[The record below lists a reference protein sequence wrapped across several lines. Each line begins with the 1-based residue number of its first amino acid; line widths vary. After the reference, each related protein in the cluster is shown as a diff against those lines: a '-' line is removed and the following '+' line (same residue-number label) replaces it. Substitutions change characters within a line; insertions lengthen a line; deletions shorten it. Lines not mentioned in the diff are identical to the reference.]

1 MASIHRTDAR
11 ARALCNMKKAGIE
24 NPMTPQLIKGQYHDS
39 FFKMHWRDKVWQKS
53 YKDGN

>member
-11 ARALCNMKKAGIE
+11 ARALRNMKKTGIKD
-24 NPMTPQLIKGQYHDS
+24 PMAPQLIKGQYHDS

-53 YKDGN
+53 YKA